1 MTKRYFFKS
10 KTFKYLLVFILFL
23 RFCFLSNE
31 IHKFKKPEDNYF
43 VAGVCSE
50 PKRYFDKQVLVLC
63 GDYPYK
69 IQVTTATFPSYNL
82 YDKLLVKC
90 KLQVPENYSDF
101 DYKSYLYKQNIYF
114 TCYSWNIRK
123 LDEVNYSTLD
133 FFEKIKYKLW
143 LFKMKLVNKIERN
156 LSEPGAGLSKAMFL
170 GLKTEVAPKLKEG
183 LEENGLAHILAIS
196 GMHIAILYTLIFFI
210 FKRLRVN
217 NKLIKFLIS
226 GILLIY
232 LAMISFSVSASRA
245 VIMIIISFS
254 ANTLKKSLNRLYL
267 AGFIMFFISPELLF
281 SPAMQMSFLAV
292 WSLLSIMPSLDY
304 YIIRRVSKVALKLKE
319 GRYRGLKLSLYK
331 FIITIF
337 KNKYFKYFYFLFIA
351 SLAVNIIL
359 WPLLLYYF
367 GVYNTLSIFLN
378 LLILP
383 LLPVIL
389 VLIISGIS
397 VSGIAFISKI
407 FFIPLYFVFEYFYI
421 IASFN
426 FSAFYI
432 SLNINIYFV
441 FLYYLGILLYF
452 QITKNR
458 LRKNLLFVKN
468 I

>member
-217 NKLIKFLIS
+217 NNLIKLLIS
-226 GILLIY
+226 SILLVY

-254 ANTLKKSLNRLYL
+254 ASTLKKSLNRLYL

-319 GRYRGLKLSLYK
+319 GRYRGIKLKLYK
-331 FIITIF
+331 FIINIF
-337 KNKYFKYFYFLFIA
+337 KNKYFKYFYFLLLA
-351 SLAVNIIL
+351 SLAVNITL

-383 LLPVIL
+383 FLPVIL
-389 VLIISGIS
+389 ALIILGIS
-397 VSGIAFISKI
+397 MANIAFLAKI
-407 FFIPLYFVFEYFYI
+407 FFIPLYFIFQYFYI
-421 IASFN
+421 VASFD

-432 SLNINIYFV
+432 SLDISVYFIL
-441 FLYYLGILLYF
+441 FYYVGILLYF
-452 QITKNR
+452 RITKNR